1 MHHLA
6 HNPHMAGTVFSLAPP
21 RMSDP
26 LHRRQVIPLHRV
38 EPTLRRVEDD
48 PSPEGPAP
56 IEHPATAEARRA
68 RTEAPVVGFWNN
80 VPLRQEEPETR
91 PNPLTWALVKA
102 RRDRMKAYL
111 PIIEVATMLMLTLI
125 GVLVEHFALLVF
137 GDWK

>member
-1 MHHLA
+1 
-6 HNPHMAGTVFSLAPP
+6 
-21 RMSDP
+21 MSEP
-26 LHRRQVIPLHRV
+26 VQHRRVIPLHRV
-38 EPTLRRVEDD
+38 EPTLRRVEDEAV
-48 PSPEGPAP
+48 PEGAPP

-68 RTEAPVVGFWNN
+68 RTDAPVVGFWNN
-80 VPLRQEEPETR
+80 VPVRHDEPDTR